1 MLNRI
6 IDLTLAYRW
15 LVLIGIVVLL
25 GAGGYALYTIPVEAF
40 PDLTNNQVVV
50 VTDAPSFPPTEV
62 EQLVTYPIERAMLG
76 LPNKQEVRSLS
87 KLGLSMVTVVFDDSV
102 AMYFARQ
109 LVAERLQQISVA
121 LPRGI
126 QPTLGLPATAFGEL
140 YQYTLSGPL
149 SAMELKDLH
158 EWVIKPQLRT
168 LPGVSEINA
177 WGGQTKQY
185 QIVVDPALL
194 DQYGLTLHDVA
205 KRVEDNNSNFG
216 GGYIEH
222 AAEQYTLLGIG
233 RAVTTEDL
241 GNIVLA
247 AKGGTPVLL
256 RDVANVRIGP
266 APPEGATLRQ
276 GETVSGMVIMLKGE
290 NGKQLIE
297 RVKERIASLRLP
309 PGVKITPFYDQSFV
323 IDGTIHT
330 VEKNLLEGFVLVT
343 IVLLLFLGNLRAAL
357 ITAAIIPFSMLI
369 SFLGMRL
376 FGISANLMSLGAID
390 FGMIVDGAVVMMENS
405 VHRLREDQS
414 QEAPLESVRHAAH
427 EVARPMT
434 FAVIIIIAVYLPILF
449 LQGMEGRMFRPMA
462 ITVCAALAGSL
473 LLALTMVPMLASYS
487 FSKGIR
493 CPRGGNSEPVLAE
506 QRWMTMLGNGY
517 ERVLAWAIR
526 YRILT
531 VAAALLVLG
540 VALGSLYFIGTEF
553 MPRLDEGSIL
563 VETRK
568 LPGVSL
574 TESVAISKIIEQR
587 LRKVPEIA
595 DVVIKI
601 GRPDF
606 ATEAMGINEGD
617 TYLLLRPIETWTRF
631 HTKEAL
637 IASLAKELDTIPG
650 VAYSFTQ
657 PMAMRIDETISGVKS
672 DLAIKVFGDD
682 FRTLDTIGEQ
692 VLRAVSTVRGAAD
705 AQMEITSGVA
715 ELSVR
720 VDRAALA
727 RYSLN
732 VTDVEEAV
740 ASGGSGDLISE
751 VIDGPKRYTVA
762 VRLPERYR
770 TDPDAM
776 RKIQLRAPAGE
787 QVALEQVARVEV
799 RRGPELVNRE
809 QGQRRI
815 VVMSNVRGRDLGSF
829 VAEVRS
835 KIDRDIA
842 LPTGYFVE
850 YGGQFEN
857 QERATRR
864 LMLIVPVAIT
874 LIFVLLYLTF
884 ASVKQALLVVGNVPF
899 ALVGGIAA
907 LWVRGMNLNLSASIG
922 FIALF
927 GVAMLNGVVLVSSI
941 NQMRSG
947 GAASRE
953 AVLRGARRR
962 LRPVLMTAFVAS
974 FGFIPMAV
982 ATSTGAEVQRPLASV
997 VIGGLISSTL
1007 LTLFLLPVLFEWTA
1021 GRPTSPAKSIL
1032 IPPEGVRERKGAQPR
1047 RTLHSDNGS

>member
-1 MLNRI
+1 MLNRL

-15 LVLIGIVVLL
+15 LFLFALAALL
-25 GAGGYALYTIPVEAF
+25 GVGGYALYTIPVEAF

-50 VTDAPSFPPTEV
+50 VTDAPALPPTEV

-76 LPNKQEVRSLS
+76 LPNKEEVRSLS

-109 LVAERLQQISVA
+109 LVAERLQQISST

-126 QPTLGLPATAFGEL
+126 QPVLGLPATAFGEL
-140 YQYTLSGPL
+140 YQYTLSGPMN
-149 SAMELKDLH
+149 AMELKDLH

-177 WGGQTKQY
+177 WGGQTKQF
-185 QIVVDPALL
+185 QIVADPALL
-194 DQYGLTLHDVA
+194 DRYGLTLHDVA
-205 KRVEDNNSNFG
+205 QRVEENNTNFG

-222 AAEQYTLLGIG
+222 ASEQYTLVGAG
-233 RAVTTEDL
+233 RASTVADL
-241 GNIVLA
+241 GNIVLHS
-247 AKGGTPVLL
+247 KGGTPLLL
-256 RDVANVRIGP
+256 REVSEVRIGS
-266 APPEGATLRQ
+266 APPEGATLRN
-276 GETVSGMVIMLKGE
+276 GETVSGMVIMLKGQ

-297 RVKERIASLRLP
+297 RVKERIASLHLP
-309 PGVKITPFYDQSFV
+309 AGVKLVPFYDQSLV

-330 VEKNLLEGFVLVT
+330 VEKNLFEGFVLVT

-369 SFLGMRL
+369 GFLGMRL

-405 VHRLREDQS
+405 VRRLREQHGRES
-414 QEAPLESVRHAAH
+414 PLESVRHAAH

-434 FAVIIIIAVYLPILF
+434 FAVIIIVAVYLPILF
-449 LQGMEGRMFRPMA
+449 LQGLEGRMFRPMA

-473 LLALTMVPMLASYS
+473 LLALTMVPLLASFSFRTGAAAKREGRIMSRTARGYS
-487 FSKGIR
+487 WLLIGAMRF
-493 CPRGGNSEPVLAE
+493 
-506 QRWMTMLGNGY
+506 
-517 ERVLAWAIR
+517 RV
-526 YRILT
+526 LT
-531 VAAALLVLG
+531 VAAAAVMLAI
-540 VALGSLYFIGTEF
+540 ALGSLYFMGTEF
-553 MPRLDEGSIL
+553 MPKLDEGSIL

-574 TESVAISKIIEQR
+574 TESIEISKRIERR
-587 LRKVPEIA
+587 LRQIPEIA

-617 TYLLLRPIETWTRF
+617 TYLLLRPMETWTRF

-637 IASLAKELDTIPG
+637 IQAVAKELDKIPG

-657 PMAMRIDETISGVKS
+657 PMAMRIDETISGVKA
-672 DLAIKVFGDD
+672 DLAVKVFGDD
-682 FRTLDTIGEQ
+682 FRELDRIGQE
-692 VLRAVSTVRGAAD
+692 VLRVVSGARGAAEP
-705 AQMEITSGVA
+705 QMEITSGVA
-715 ELSVR
+715 ELSVN

-727 RYSLN
+727 RYGLN

-740 ASGGSGDLISE
+740 SSGGSGDVISE
-751 VIDGPKRYTVA
+751 VLDGQRRYTVA
-762 VRLPERYR
+762 LRLPGRYR

-776 RKIQLRAPAGE
+776 RNILLRAPGGE
-787 QVALEQVARVEV
+787 QVVLEQVARVGV
-799 RRGPELVNRE
+799 RRGPELINRE

-829 VAEVRS
+829 VAEVRAR
-835 KIDRDIA
+835 IDRDIA

-857 QERATRR
+857 QQRATRR
-864 LMLIVPVAIT
+864 LTLIVPIAIA
-874 LIFVLLYLTF
+874 LIFILLYLTF
-884 ASVKQALLVVGNVPF
+884 GSVKLALLVVGNVPF
-899 ALVGGIAA
+899 ALVGGVAA
-907 LWVRGMNLNLSASIG
+907 LWIRGMNLNLSASVG

-927 GVAMLNGVVLVSSI
+927 GVAMLNGVVLIGSI
-941 NQMRSG
+941 NQMRYSG
-947 GAASRE
+947 MAMRD
-953 AVLRGARRR
+953 AVLNGARRR
-962 LRPVLMTAFVAS
+962 LRAVLMTAFVAS
-974 FGFIPMAV
+974 FGFIPMAIS
-982 ATSTGAEVQRPLASV
+982 TSTGAEVQRPLASV
-997 VIGGLISSTL
+997 VIGGLFSSTL
-1007 LTLFLLPVLFEWTA
+1007 LTLLLLPVIYEWICSTNRTSEAA
-1021 GRPTSPAKSIL
+1021 GFSFSAT
-1032 IPPEGVRERKGAQPR
+1032 Q
-1047 RTLHSDNGS
+1047 HDSDGS